1 LEIQSKPSA
10 PSLSRRRFT
19 QLLGLGLAATAAG
32 PPNALRS
39 ALAAPAVSPSDIAS
53 GIVRLSANEN
63 PYGPSPKA
71 FAAMRAAF
79 DLAWRYPDEGMDAL
93 VADLAHHHDVG
104 VDHILL
110 GNGSSEILKLCAAA
124 FTGPGRPTVM
134 ADPAFE
140 ALAIYARAAGV
151 EVIKVPLTADYQH
164 DLARMQA
171 AAGADQPAGLI
182 YICNPNNPTATIT
195 PKDRLSAFL
204 TGLPAGVTALV
215 DEAYFH
221 YAENPLYESVIPLAR
236 EHPNVIV
243 ARTFSKVY
251 GMAGLRC
258 GYAVAR
264 PETIE
269 RLRAQQI
276 WDSVNAMALAAARA
290 GLADGAHTAESRRRN
305 SATRSSVTAELERMG
320 YHVLPSATNFLMADL
335 RRPVGPVIEAL
346 RQRRV
351 QVGRVFPALPTHLRV
366 TLGTPPQ
373 MQTFLAALRQ
383 VLA

>member
-1 LEIQSKPSA
+1 MPST
-10 PSLSRRRFT
+10 PLSRRRFT
-19 QLLGLGLAATAAG
+19 QLLGLGLASTAVRTAAS
-32 PPNALRS
+32 PSVA
-39 ALAAPAVSPSDIAS
+39 AVSTPSAPTD
-53 GIVRLSANEN
+53 IVRLSANEN

-71 FAAMRAAF
+71 FAAMREAF
-79 DLAWRYPDEGMDAL
+79 GLAWRYPDEGMDAL
-93 VADLAHHHDVG
+93 VADLARHHQVG
-104 VDHILL
+104 TGAVLL
-110 GNGSSEILKLCAAA
+110 GDGSGEILKLCAAA

-134 ADPAFE
+134 ADPTFE
-140 ALAIYARAAGV
+140 ALATYAHAAGV
-151 EVIKVPLTADYQH
+151 EVIKVPLTADFQH
-164 DLARMQA
+164 DLPRMNA
-171 AAGADQPAGLI
+171 VSGIDQPAGLV

-195 PKDRLSAFL
+195 AKDKLGAFL

-221 YAENPLYESVIPLAR
+221 YAETPLYESVIPLTQ

-290 GLADGAHTAESRRRN
+290 SLADGEHTALSRRRN
-305 SATRSSVTAELERMG
+305 SETRSAVTAELERMG
-320 YHVLPSATNFLMADL
+320 YRVLPSATNFLMADL

-346 RQRRV
+346 RQRGV

-366 TLGTPPQ
+366 TLGTKPQ
-373 MQTFLAALRQ
+373 MKTFLAALRQ
-383 VLA
+383 VLG

>member
-1 LEIQSKPSA
+1 MPS
-10 PSLSRRRFT
+10 PEPLSRRRFT
-19 QLLGLGLAATAAG
+19 QLLGLGLASTAVGTAGAPRLALAKATA
-32 PPNALRS
+32 P
-39 ALAAPAVSPSDIAS
+39 VSLSDV
-53 GIVRLSANEN
+53 VRLSANEN

-71 FAAMRAAF
+71 FAAMREAF
-79 DLAWRYPDEGMDAL
+79 GLAWRYPDEGMDAL
-93 VADLAHHHDVG
+93 VADLARHHQVG
-104 VDHILL
+104 TDAVLL

-134 ADPAFE
+134 ADPSFE
-140 ALAIYARAAGV
+140 ALAMYAHTAGV
-151 EVIKVPLTADYQH
+151 EVVKVPLTADFQH
-164 DLARMQA
+164 DLPRMNIA
-171 AAGADQPAGLI
+171 AGLI

-195 PKDRLSAFL
+195 AKDRLSAFL

-221 YAENPLYESVIPLAR
+221 YAENRLYESVIPLTR

-269 RLRAQQI
+269 LLRAQQT

-290 GLADGAHTAESRRRN
+290 SLADGAHTALSRRRN
-305 SATRSSVTAELERMG
+305 SEMRSAVTADLERMG
-320 YHVLPSATNFLMADL
+320 YRVLPSSTNFLMADL

-373 MQTFLAALRQ
+373 MKTFLAALRQ

>member
-1 LEIQSKPSA
+1 MPSTE
-10 PSLSRRRFT
+10 PLSRRRFT
-19 QLLGLGLAATAAG
+19 QLLGLGLASTAAG
-32 PPNALRS
+32 TAGAPR
-39 ALAAPAVSPSDIAS
+39 LAALGTATAPASLSDV
-53 GIVRLSANEN
+53 VRLSANEN

-71 FAAMRAAF
+71 FAAMREAF
-79 DLAWRYPDEGMDAL
+79 GLAWRYPDEGMDAL
-93 VADLAHHHDVG
+93 VADLARHHQVG
-104 VDHILL
+104 TDAVLL

-140 ALAIYARAAGV
+140 ALAVYAHAAGV
-151 EVIKVPLTADYQH
+151 EVVKVPLTADYQH
-164 DLARMQA
+164 DLPRMSA
-171 AAGADQPAGLI
+171 VSAGSGLI

-195 PKDRLSAFL
+195 AKDRLSAFL

-221 YAENPLYESVIPLAR
+221 YAEDNPRYASVIPLTQ
-236 EHPNVIV
+236 ELPNVVV

-264 PETIE
+264 PGTIDK
-269 RLRAQQI
+269 LRAQQI

-290 GLADGAHTAESRRRN
+290 GLADEEHTAGSRRRN
-305 SATRSSVTAELERMG
+305 SETRSAVTAELEEMG
-320 YHVLPSATNFLMADL
+320 YRVLPSATNFLMADL

-346 RQRRV
+346 RGQRV

-373 MQTFLAALRQ
+373 MKTFLAALRR
-383 VLA
+383 VLAA

>member
-1 LEIQSKPSA
+1 MPS
-10 PSLSRRRFT
+10 PQSLSRRRFT
-19 QLLGLGLAATAAG
+19 QLLGLGLASTAVGTAG
-32 PPNALRS
+32 APRS
-39 ALAAPAVSPSDIAS
+39 AALHAVASPADS
-53 GIVRLSANEN
+53 IVRLSANEN

-71 FAAMRAAF
+71 FAAMREAF
-79 DLAWRYPDEGMDAL
+79 GLVWRYPDEGMDAL
-93 VADLAHHHDVG
+93 AADLARHHNVG
-104 VDHILL
+104 TGAVLL

-134 ADPAFE
+134 ADPSFE

-151 EVIKVPLTADYQH
+151 EVVKVPLTADHQH
-164 DLARMQA
+164 DLPKMQA
-171 AAGADQPAGLI
+171 VSGGSGLI

-221 YAENPLYESVIPLAR
+221 YANHEETPLYESVIPLTQ

-269 RLRAQQI
+269 RLHAQQA

-290 GLADGAHTAESRRRN
+290 SLADGEHTAGSRRRN
-305 SATRSSVTAELERMG
+305 SETRSTVTAELERRG
-320 YHVLPSATNFLMADL
+320 YRVLPSATNFLMADL

-346 RQRRV
+346 RRHQV
-351 QVGRVFPALPTHLRV
+351 YVGRVFPALPTHLRV
-366 TLGTPPQ
+366 TIGTPPQ
-373 MQTFLAALRQ
+373 MKTFLAALRQ
-383 VLA
+383 VL